1 MKRIIGLITGATL
14 LASLTTFGADAPK
27 PLTTDKEKA
36 SYGIGVNVGKRFKN
50 DSLELDLD
58 AFMRGIKDTLTDAKQ
73 ALTDEEINKALEG
86 LRDQVQQKA
95 AAAGEKNKKAGDEFL
110 AKNKQE
116 KGVTTL
122 PDGLQYK
129 VLKEGTGPMPKETD
143 TVRVNY
149 RGTLIDGTEFDSSYK
164 RGEPVEFP
172 VNGVIKGWVEAL
184 QKMKVGSKWQL
195 CIPPDLAYGANGS
208 GPIPPNS
215 TLIFEVELLG
225 IVNK

>member
-14 LASLTTFGADAPK
+14 LASINCFAADAAK
-27 PLTTDKEKA
+27 PLSTEKEKA

-50 DSLELDLD
+50 DSLELDMD
-58 AFMRGIKDTLTDAKQ
+58 AFMRGIKDVLTDAKP
-73 ALTDEEINKALEG
+73 ALTEEEINTALEG
-86 LRDQVQQKA
+86 LRNQVQQKA
-95 AAAGEKNKKAGDEFL
+95 SVAGEKNKKTGEDFL
-110 AKNKQE
+110 AKNKAE
-116 KGVTTL
+116 KGVITL

-129 VLKEGTGPMPKETD
+129 VLKEGTGATPKETD

-164 RGEPVEFP
+164 RNEPIEFP
-172 VNGVIKGWVEAL
+172 VNGVIKGWIEAL

-195 CIPPDLAYGANGS
+195 FIPPDLAYGANGS